1 MRGLE
6 PFSAL
11 LKCLT
16 WEWSANLTYDTFSC
30 HNRDINAYTYIKQY
44 YQPRTESFILAHLLW
59 VASKTHSAAQFL
71 DAIINWLPPDSFS
84 IEFPVSRNAF
94 ASHQLTLGPIW
105 WWYSQLTT
113 HSSQT
118 HTQPRKQ
125 NSWLIKRKLPLIKHW
140 LCIKLLA
147 KQANIRAQTKPTRQ
161 QLWTNCGWI
170 SVSAGAQV

>member
-1 MRGLE
+1 MEIQMRGLE

-84 IEFPVSRNAF
+84 IEFPFLGMHLQATSWPSDPSGDGTHNL
-94 ASHQLTLGPIW
+94 QLTARK
-105 WWYSQLTT
+105 
-113 HSSQT
+113 
-118 HTQPRKQ
+118 HTP
-125 NSWLIKRKLPLIKHW
+125 NP
-140 LCIKLLA
+140 
-147 KQANIRAQTKPTRQ
+147 ANKTV
-161 QLWTNCGWI
+161 G
-170 SVSAGAQV
+170 